1 MAVIYRKTPKG
12 TEEIATRA
20 NRLAPRLR
28 TALILVDGIRD
39 DAQFGKLIAQQPLE
53 TLQELLAHGYIE
65 VSPASEPA
73 LRPAHL
79 DTAQPG
85 HAYGDA
91 QAFAA
96 YRAQAV
102 RAFNDLAG
110 PTGENLA
117 IKMEKAGSREE
128 LAPLL
133 QIAHGIIRNARG
145 SEVANEFKARFAS
158 F

>member
-1 MAVIYRKTPKG
+1 MAVIYRKTQKG
-12 TEEIATRA
+12 TDEIATRA

-39 DAQFGKLIAQQPLE
+39 DAQLGKLIAQQPLE
-53 TLQELLAHGYIE
+53 TLQELLGQGFIE
-65 VSPASEPA
+65 VTAAPEPA
-73 LRPAHL
+73 PRPARVN
-79 DTAQPG
+79 TAQPG
-85 HAYGDA
+85 HGVDDKA
-91 QAFAA
+91 AFSA

-117 IKMEKAGSREE
+117 IKMEKAASREQ

-133 QIAHGIIRNARG
+133 QVAHGIILNAHG
-145 SEVANEFKARFAS
+145 STVANEFKARFAN